1 MDWYDGYTREQAKWS
16 RIRTGNY
23 QIKKKQIKKNK
34 KQKSSGIYI

>member
-23 QIKKKQIKKNK
+23 QIKKTKKK
-34 KQKSSGIYI
+34 RSGIYI